1 MDEAPPTKG
10 RRARPRRAVG
20 PAQAGFLEWTER
32 AGALIALAACVGALL
47 FAVDDLAHIDR
58 VWLLVMGGALLAS
71 GVLMPVY
78 AWSQR
83 GIRVPATLYALAVA
97 GGLLTWPMAWQG
109 GPSNDPP
116 WFWPCLGAAA
126 VVLCIGWSTAVAAAA
141 SVVGSLVYLVVRIT
155 PSGGQLPPLIAIQ
168 DALLVGVQPLLIVIL
183 FAYMRRQSVLVDARL
198 GEARRMESEAAL
210 RATLEAQRSQLDA
223 VIHDHVM
230 TALVAAA
237 RSRGPHDAHVTGL
250 ATQATAR
257 VQAHGVTREGVGAF
271 APVNMEQ
278 LLIEAA
284 LSVSPI
290 ARVTGDID
298 TSAPLVPQSVARALT
313 QATRE
318 AVLNVEKHADA
329 DAIAVHVLVD
339 RAGAGVHVRVEVRD
353 DGVGFDTSAV
363 PSGRLGIRLSLCERM
378 HGVGGDAEVRSAP
391 GRGTAVVLEWAGGGE
406 PAHDVTPDATYPLH
420 PLLVAVSLRPIEL
433 LLGLNIG
440 ACALI
445 GLLGVT
451 STPQPG
457 FQLGAVGLLLVS
469 AWLALVR
476 FGRRPLSTVRA
487 TLVVLSAL
495 ATTALGVLALPP
507 APWSVHQT
515 WFVGGICLIAV
526 LLLSGTRRFGAWFLA
541 LANAATLLGAA
552 WVMGVPLWLE
562 LVMAAQPIAWLI
574 IAEMLLV
581 WMDRIQDDL
590 EEARRQSEEA
600 SSTNAAAFAGLV
612 MREVWL
618 ADLHDE
624 FGGMLEKLRDPT
636 YIITDAD
643 REECLALEGRLRDG
657 IKAANLAAPAL
668 SAAVMAA
675 RLRGIDVTLVDNRGS
690 PLGEEARRA
699 TLRHLVDVVNGARE
713 GRIVART
720 APEGYDE
727 AVTMVQADANG
738 STLTKVLNDGTIVV
752 SQA

>member
-1 MDEAPPTKG
+1 
-10 RRARPRRAVG
+10 VG

-257 VQAHGVTREGVGAF
+257 LQAHVVGDDGAVSF
-271 APVNMEQ
+271 APIHVEQ
-278 LLIEAA
+278 LIGEAA
-284 LSVSPI
+284 L
-290 ARVTGDID
+290 A
-298 TSAPLVPQSVARALT
+298 TSPLVRVSGTVEQGAGPIPAEAVRALA

-318 AVLNVEKHADA
+318 AVLNGDKHARA
-329 DAIAVHVLVD
+329 NVIGVTTSIAAVD
-339 RAGAGVHVRVEVRD
+339 GRVSARVEIAD
-353 DGVGFDTSAV
+353 DGVGFDTAMV
-363 PSGRLGIRLSLCERM
+363 PERRLGIRLSLRERM
-378 HGVGGDAEVRSAP
+378 RTSGGDATISSEP
-391 GRGTAVVLEWAGGGE
+391 GAGTTVVLTWASDEVDEG
-406 PAHDVTPDATYPLH
+406 DASGNALP
-420 PLLVAVSLRPIEL
+420 PIFAAITFGPMGWV
-433 LLGLNIG
+433 LGIS
-440 ACALI
+440 
-445 GLLGVT
+445 V
-451 STPQPG
+451 
-457 FQLGAVGLLLVS
+457 LVS
-469 AWLALVR
+469 AIGGMLASFPAAPAATSAAVGCLLASAWVALVR
-476 FGRRPLSTVRA
+476 FGHPFTRVRTVAVVGLGLGA
-487 TLVVLSAL
+487 TAFGLL
-495 ATTALGVLALPP
+495 ASS
-507 APWSVHQT
+507 APWSIHQA
-515 WFVGGICLIAV
+515 WLAGGVSVVAV
-526 LLLSGTRRFGAWFLA
+526 LLLVGVQRF
-541 LANAATLLGAA
+541 AA
-552 WVMGVPLWLE
+552 WLLAVTGALLLVVSAVVAEVTIWPE
-562 LVMAAQPIAWLI
+562 LVIAAEPIAWLI
-574 IAEMLLV
+574 VAEMLLA
-581 WMDRIQDDL
+581 WMTHVQGDL
-590 EEARRQSEEA
+590 DAARRQSE
-600 SSTNAAAFAGLV
+600 SAAAATAEAFAGLV

-738 STLTKVLNDGTIVV
+738 STLTKVLNDGTVVV